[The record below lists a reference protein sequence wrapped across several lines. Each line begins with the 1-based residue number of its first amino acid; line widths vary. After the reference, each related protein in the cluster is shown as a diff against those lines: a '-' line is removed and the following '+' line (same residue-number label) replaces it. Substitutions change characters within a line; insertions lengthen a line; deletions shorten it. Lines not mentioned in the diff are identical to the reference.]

1 MELKGDN
8 TMTNVKQTLM
18 NKFKAHGVRVKDVG
32 YQLKGEGFRAWIN
45 RSNNLT
51 IKKSKSQR
59 SYSGWLDDEVFKAI
73 MKAEEL

>member
-1 MELKGDN
+1 MN
-8 TMTNVKQTLM
+8 IKQTLM
-18 NKFKAHGVRVKDVG
+18 SKFKAHGVHVDDIG

-59 SYSGWLDDEVFKAI
+59 SYSDWLDDEVFKGV
-73 MKAEEL
+73 METEEL